1 MQRKSTLIKYVL
13 LVIGSG
19 IFISFMPLS
28 LVAKNYVGE
37 VIGEGPAAPIHMS
50 QEDIDSNQVS
60 FEKIKLFG
68 RFLMEVDFNK
78 LDGWGDPRRDRS
90 VGGIARGDGVGYC
103 QVK

>member
-1 MQRKSTLIKYVL
+1 MQRKSTSIKYVL
-13 LVIGSG
+13 LVIVSC

-28 LVAKNYVGE
+28 LVAQNAVGE

-68 RFLMEVDFNK
+68 FRFLAIEQGCVLHNWSPVSDKMSFLIILKGTSEN
-78 LDGWGDPRRDRS
+78 PN
-90 VGGIARGDGVGYC
+90 I
-103 QVK
+103 